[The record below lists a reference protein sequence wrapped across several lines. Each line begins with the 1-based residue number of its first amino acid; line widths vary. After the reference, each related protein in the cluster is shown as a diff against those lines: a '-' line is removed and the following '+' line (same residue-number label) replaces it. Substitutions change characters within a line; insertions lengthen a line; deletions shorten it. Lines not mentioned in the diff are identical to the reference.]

1 MSTSAPIPISIPI
14 VDLDGP
20 LERQVS
26 EIDAACRTIGFFA
39 IVNHGVPAE
48 IADAAWAD
56 ATAFFDRPLDE
67 KMAVAFPEPG
77 YPYGYSPVAYETLAA
92 SLGAG
97 GLPDLKESLAVGPDC
112 LGPAPVRIAH
122 PDERWIRSPSRW
134 PARPATLQ
142 DSWTQYF
149 RTMSDLSA
157 RLLGVMAMAL
167 RLAPDHFEPLID
179 RHTSAMRALRYPAL
193 ATAPA
198 PGQLRAGAHTDYGTL
213 TILRT
218 DAVSGLQIRVG
229 DRWLD
234 VPPVPA
240 GFVVN
245 LGDSMAQWTN
255 DRWRSTLHRVVAPAS
270 TDGAP
275 ARQSFAFFHMANW
288 DAVIE
293 CLPTCLVPGEV
304 PRHAPVLAG
313 PWLMDKFTS
322 TVAATPSSPS

>member
-1 MSTSAPIPISIPI
+1 MSVSAPIPSSIPV
-14 VDLDGP
+14 VDLGKP
-20 LERQVS
+20 LERQAS
-26 EIDAACRTIGFFA
+26 EIDTACRTIGFFA
-39 IVNHGVPAE
+39 IVNHGVPTE
-48 IADAAWAD
+48 VADAAWAD
-56 ATAFFDRPLDE
+56 ATAFFDRPLEE

-112 LGPAPVRIAH
+112 LGPPPGRIEH

-134 PARPATLQ
+134 PEQPATLHE
-142 DSWTQYF
+142 SWTRYF
-149 RTMSDLSA
+149 RTMSELSA
-157 RLLGVMAMAL
+157 RLLGVMAVAL

-179 RHTSAMRALRYPAL
+179 RHTSAMRALHYPAL
-193 ATAPA
+193 TTTPA

-218 DAVSGLQIRVG
+218 DAVSGLQIRSG
-229 DRWLD
+229 ERWRD
-234 VPPVPA
+234 VPPMRT

-255 DRWRSTLHRVVAPAS
+255 DRWRSTLHRVVAPAGAER
-270 TDGAP
+270 GAP

-293 CLPTCLVPGEV
+293 CLPTCLAPGEV

-313 PWLMDKFTS
+313 PWLMEKFTS
-322 TVAATPSSPS
+322 TVAAGTS